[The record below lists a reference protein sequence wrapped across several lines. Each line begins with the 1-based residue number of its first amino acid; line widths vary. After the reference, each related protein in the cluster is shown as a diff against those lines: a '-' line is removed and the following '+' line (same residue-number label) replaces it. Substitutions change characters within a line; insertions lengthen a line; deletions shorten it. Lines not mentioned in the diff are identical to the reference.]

1 MTVTSRLALRK
12 GAIHDPE
19 RRGILIPAS
28 QLEGSPFTEGDRF
41 SIRKGQRDFFCV
53 IIQRDPDGDIIFEKY
68 GIFIPRTRRV
78 DAYMGGIFHEF
89 TVDFP
94 PGHADRMKIA
104 PVGNEYQDICR

>member
-1 MTVTSRLALRK
+1 MTVTTQLGHRK

-28 QLEGSPFTEGDRF
+28 QLSDTAFGEGDRF
-41 SIRKGQRDFFCV
+41 SIRKGQREFFCLV
-53 IIQRDPDGDIIFEKY
+53 IQKNPEGDIVFEKY

-78 DAYMGGIFHEF
+78 DAYLGGIFHEF

-94 PGHADRMKIA
+94 SGHPDRIKIA
-104 PVGNEYQDICR
+104 PVGNEYQDICK